1 MERGLSVKAFSG
13 GSQRRFFGFFLG
25 IAVFLVI
32 LTLPPIESFRE
43 SASRLIQTSQ
53 ADISPDQLVSSMR
66 AVLAVMG
73 LMVIW
78 WVTEAVPLPVT
89 ALLPVGILPL
99 LHIEGVR
106 QGGAVELTLRTVGEN

>member
-1 MERGLSVKAFSG
+1 MKAFSG

-78 WVTEAVPLPVT
+78 WVTEAVPLPVS

-99 LHIEGVR
+99 LHIEGV
-106 QGGAVELTLRTVGEN
+106 